1 MTVPFLLSQA
11 LFPPFFPTT
20 GEKTG
25 EGQWEEGRLSFQP
38 QASERKIS
46 QQGMGIEVSV
56 MSMSIALASVEGDGR
71 IPAPLSPRV
80 PWQSPKTLQGSPPL
94 PRTPA

>member
-1 MTVPFLLSQA
+1 M
-11 LFPPFFPTT
+11 

-25 EGQWEEGRLSFQP
+25 EGQREEGRLSFQP

-46 QQGMGIEVSV
+46 QQGVGIEVSV
-56 MSMSIALASVEGDGR
+56 TSTSVALALALVEGGRR

-80 PWQSPKTLQGSPPL
+80 PWQSPKTLQVSPPL
-94 PRTPA
+94 PHMPA